1 MDNNAQKN
9 DKSNVL
15 IVISIIIL
23 LFIIGYIFYL
33 MRKDVNLLNMNELNL
48 KNIESD
54 TNKNNNTLPIAQK
67 EIVYTEKEIA
77 SYTSTLYDNQQSRI
91 FNINKACEIIN
102 NKIVEPNEEFSFNDT
117 IGPMNE
123 AYGFKKA
130 TGFDSDGNL
139 IQIPGGGMCQIS
151 STLYNAVL
159 LANLEVT
166 ERHAHSRRVNYVP
179 ADKDATIYYPT
190 LDFKFLNNTDS
201 RIKILAT
208 TDDYSITITLI
219 KIEQSN

>member
-1 MDNNAQKN
+1 MDNKN

-15 IVISIIIL
+15 IVISVIIL
-23 LFIIGYIFYL
+23 LFIIVYIFYL
-33 MRKDVNLLNMNELNL
+33 MKKDVNLLNTNKSNL
-48 KNIESD
+48 KSIESSSD
-54 TNKNNNTLPIAQK
+54 ANNELPIAQK
-67 EIVYTEKEIA
+67 EIVYTEKEIS

-91 FNINKACEIIN
+91 FNINKACEMIN
-102 NKIVEPNEEFSFNDT
+102 NKIVEPNEEFSFNNT

-151 STLYNAVL
+151 STLYNAVM
-159 LANLEVT
+159 LANLQVT

-190 LDFKFLNNTDS
+190 LDFKFINNTDCK
-201 RIKILAT
+201 IKILAS
-208 TDDYSITITLI
+208 TDNYSITITLI